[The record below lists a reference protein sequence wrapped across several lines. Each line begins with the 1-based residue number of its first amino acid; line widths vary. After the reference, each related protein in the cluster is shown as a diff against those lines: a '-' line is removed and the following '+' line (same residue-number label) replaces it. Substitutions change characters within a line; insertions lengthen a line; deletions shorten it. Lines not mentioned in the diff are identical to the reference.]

1 MAVSRNPLKAVD
13 FSSVSIKAQPVKRE
27 KQQTYA
33 QADWSGLGDNISGIG
48 DSVAA
53 GYSKSKTKGPE
64 GNTDV
69 SKNNIEVIDKQI
81 EAGKGKDQT
90 NLQDRINTAKSQ
102 GKEDKVARLEGRQE
116 RRDVR
121 QKSRAEIIT
130 AKNVDKKAKTEAKQ
144 ADKKSKFNEKQ
155 IEKGRAVTKS
165 PTDTSQEESKNTKIN
180 EPAKFTPE
188 ELEAFNSS
196 TGKGKMTSDSP
207 FPQKSVKNSGL
218 LQKLGS
224 TGKGFKLR
232 AFRSN

>member
-1 MAVSRNPLKAVD
+1 MAVSKNPLKAVD

-33 QADWSGLGDNISGIG
+33 QADWSGLGDKISGIG

-53 GYSKSKTKGPE
+53 GLSKSKTSTE
-64 GNTDV
+64 
-69 SKNNIEVIDKQI
+69 EFDKQNT
-81 EAGKGKDQT
+81 AAKGKDQT
-90 NLQDRINTAKSQ
+90 NLQDRISTAKSQ
-102 GKEDKVARLEGRQE
+102 GKEDKVARLEGKQE

-130 AKNVDKKAKTEAKQ
+130 AKNVDKKARTEANRANKE
-144 ADKKSKFNEKQ
+144 SKFNEKQ
-155 IEKGRAVTKS
+155 IEKGGMVTEGYADNLQKKSQAKNKMDASMQAASDAMGDAVTK
-165 PTDTSQEESKNTKIN
+165 PKQTSHTFLTA
-180 EPAKFTPE
+180 EPKTP
-188 ELEAFNSS
+188 
-196 TGKGKMTSDSP
+196 
-207 FPQKSVKNSGL
+207 V

>member
-1 MAVSRNPLKAVD
+1 MAVSKNPLKAVD

-69 SKNNIEVIDKQI
+69 SKTDTEAFDKQYA
-81 EAGKGKDQT
+81 AGKGKDQT

-116 RRDVR
+116 RKDVK

-130 AKNVDKKAKTEAKQ
+130 AKNVDKKAKTEANQ

-155 IEKGRAVTKS
+155 IEKGGMVTEGYVDNLQKKSQAKNKMDASMQAASDAMGDAVTK
-165 PTDTSQEESKNTKIN
+165 PKQTSHTFLTA
-180 EPAKFTPE
+180 EPKTP
-188 ELEAFNSS
+188 
-196 TGKGKMTSDSP
+196 
-207 FPQKSVKNSGL
+207 V

-232 AFRSN
+232 AFRGN

>member
-1 MAVSRNPLKAVD
+1 MAVSKNPLKAVD

-33 QADWSGLGDNISGIG
+33 QADWSGLGDKISGIG

-53 GYSKSKTKGPE
+53 GYSKSKTHLE
-64 GNTDV
+64 
-69 SKNNIEVIDKQI
+69 EFDKQNT
-81 EAGKGKDQT
+81 AAKGKDQT

>member
-1 MAVSRNPLKAVD
+1 MAVSKNPLKAVD

-102 GKEDKVARLEGRQE
+102 GKEDKVARLEGKQE

-130 AKNVDKKAKTEAKQ
+130 AKNVDKKAKTEANRANKE
-144 ADKKSKFNEKQ
+144 SKFNEKQ
-155 IEKGRAVTKS
+155 IEKGGMVTEGYVDNLQKKSQAKNKMDASMQAASDAMGDAVTKPKQTSHTFLTAEPKTS
-165 PTDTSQEESKNTKIN
+165 P
-180 EPAKFTPE
+180 
-188 ELEAFNSS
+188 
-196 TGKGKMTSDSP
+196 
-207 FPQKSVKNSGL
+207 V